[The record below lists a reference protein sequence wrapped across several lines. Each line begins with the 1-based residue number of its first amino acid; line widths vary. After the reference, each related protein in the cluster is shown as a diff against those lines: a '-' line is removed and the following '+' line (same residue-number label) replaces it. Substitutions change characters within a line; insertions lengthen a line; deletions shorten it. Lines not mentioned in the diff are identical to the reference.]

1 MNLLQ
6 KIPLDGAFCISY
18 RFLITLF
25 LVYWSA
31 KNDATETYIMAY
43 VIISETSI
51 FFAAYMT
58 YPQDLFQASFNCR

>member
-18 RFLITLF
+18 WFLITLF
-25 LVYWSA
+25 LVSWSA
-31 KNDATETYIMAY
+31 KNDATETCIMAY

-51 FFAAYMT
+51 FFYAAHIT
-58 YPQDLFQASFNCR
+58 YPQDLFQTSY